1 MKWIKKY
8 DLWSS
13 HLYRQLLYN
22 YIPKETVDCDA
33 VLVDV
38 SISGNSSSKKGCG
51 DNISESST
59 TMERLF
65 LEIDGGV
72 LIQTLSS
79 DAYLHH

>member
-1 MKWIKKY
+1 MY
-8 DLWSS
+8 
-13 HLYRQLLYN
+13 HQLLYN

-38 SISGNSSSKKGCG
+38 STLGNSSSKKGCG

-65 LEIDGGV
+65 LEIGEGD
-72 LIQTLSS
+72 LIQTGLFRSTITAS
-79 DAYLHH
+79 IVVIFFP